1 MISSTGSNEPVL
13 FKEDFA
19 DQTRKVLVI
28 DIAVPRDV
36 DPAVAENPNVILQN
50 IDDLHHIADD
60 YHEKRMTDL
69 PKVKRM
75 IIEEMI
81 EFLNWYY
88 LLPILPAYERTGFKP
103 TPEQKNEILRTK
115 EFLNQNISE
124 IHKLAAKSGG
134 DFESDLQSHFSLI
147 L

>member
-1 MISSTGSNEPVL
+1 MVDIVISSTGSNHPVL

-19 DQTRKVLVI
+19 GQTRKVLVI

-36 DPAVAENPNVILQN
+36 DPAVVENPNVILEN

-60 YHEKRMTDL
+60 NHERRMSDL
-69 PKVKRM
+69 PKVKKM

-88 LLPILPAYERTGFKP
+88 LLPIFRPTREQVLSLLPSKRMRY
-103 TPEQKNEILRTK
+103 
-115 EFLNQNISE
+115 
-124 IHKLAAKSGG
+124 
-134 DFESDLQSHFSLI
+134 
-147 L
+147 